1 MSATVIGTVESA
13 KVAQKAIDELLK
25 AGFKDQDVEILE
37 GDEDEIVA
45 VIVER
50 GFDEDDA
57 RGYAKAVSRGKTVVA
72 ARAVGAKAE
81 KAAAIIERYETAE
94 EEGAELE
101 GEQSVAEV
109 EETLSV
115 GKSKVASGG
124 VRVTTHVSE
133 RPVEE
138 TVTLRDE
145 QVEVEHR
152 SADRKLKPEEA
163 EAAFAEQDGRD
174 DRHQREGQR
183 PQGGAGHRRGR
194 ARQAG
199 RGAQGD
205 GEGHGSPQRGRGRE
219 DRHDRSHVEV
229 SYASRFGLSRQCRG
243 SLCVSILEYTVC
255 RSRLAAPV
263 PQCSRCHAV

>member
-94 EEGAELE
+94 EEGR
-101 GEQSVAEV
+101 S
-109 EETLSV
+109 
-115 GKSKVASGG
+115 SKAS
-124 VRVTTHVSE
+124 RACPRS
-133 RPVEE
+133 R
-138 TVTLRDE
+138 RSS
-145 QVEVEHR
+145 R
-152 SADRKLKPEEA
+152 SA
-163 EAAFAEQDGRD
+163 
-174 DRHQREGQR
+174 
-183 PQGGAGHRRGR
+183 R
-194 ARQAG
+194 ARSPAAG
-199 RGAQGD
+199 SG
-205 GEGHGSPQRGRGRE
+205 
-219 DRHDRSHVEV
+219 
-229 SYASRFGLSRQCRG
+229 
-243 SLCVSILEYTVC
+243 
-255 RSRLAAPV
+255 
-263 PQCSRCHAV
+263 

>member
-72 ARAVGAKAE
+72 ARAGAKAE

-101 GEQSVAEV
+101 GEQSVSEV

-133 RPVEE
+133 RPVE
-138 TVTLRDE
+138 
-145 QVEVEHR
+145 Q
-152 SADRKLKPEEA
+152 
-163 EAAFAEQDGRD
+163 
-174 DRHQREGQR
+174 
-183 PQGGAGHRRGR
+183 
-194 ARQAG
+194 
-199 RGAQGD
+199 
-205 GEGHGSPQRGRGRE
+205 
-219 DRHDRSHVEV
+219 
-229 SYASRFGLSRQCRG
+229 
-243 SLCVSILEYTVC
+243 SLPCATS
-255 RSRLAAPV
+255 RSRSSTGRLTA
-263 PQCSRCHAV
+263 S

>member
-101 GEQSVAEV
+101 GEQSVSEV

-133 RPVEE
+133 RPVEQ
-138 TVTLRDE
+138 TLACAT
-145 QVEVEHR
+145 
-152 SADRKLKPEEA
+152 S
-163 EAAFAEQDGRD
+163 
-174 DRHQREGQR
+174 
-183 PQGGAGHRRGR
+183 
-194 ARQAG
+194 
-199 RGAQGD
+199 
-205 GEGHGSPQRGRGRE
+205 
-219 DRHDRSHVEV
+219 
-229 SYASRFGLSRQCRG
+229 
-243 SLCVSILEYTVC
+243 
-255 RSRLAAPV
+255 RSRSSTARPTA
-263 PQCSRCHAV
+263 S

>member
-1 MSATVIGTVESA
+1 MSATVIGTIESA

-25 AGFKDQDVEILE
+25 AGFQDQDVEILE

-57 RGYAKAVSRGKTVVA
+57 RGYAKAAGRGKTVLA

-94 EEGAELE
+94 EGSELE
-101 GEQSVAEV
+101 AEETVSEV
-109 EETLSV
+109 EEKLSV

-133 RPVEE
+133 RPVEQ

-163 EAAFAEQDGRD
+163 EAAFAEKTVEMLGTSEEANVRKEARVTGEVALGKRVEEHKETVKDTV
-174 DRHQREGQR
+174 
-183 PQGGAGHRRGR
+183 RRT
-194 ARQAG
+194 
-199 RGAQGD
+199 
-205 GEGHGSPQRGRGRE
+205 E
-219 DRHDRSHVEV
+219 VEV
-229 SYASRFGLSRQCRG
+229 EKIKPG
-243 SLCVSILEYTVC
+243 SANK
-255 RSRLAAPV
+255 R
-263 PQCSRCHAV
+263 

>member
-25 AGFKDQDVEILE
+25 AGFKDQDIEILE

-81 KAAAIIERYETAE
+81 KAAAIIERYETTE
-94 EEGAELE
+94 EDAALE

-109 EETLSV
+109 EETLSI
-115 GKSKVASGG
+115 GKSKVATGG

-133 RPVEE
+133 RPVQK
-138 TVTLRDE
+138 TVSLRDE

-163 EAAFAEQDGRD
+163 EAAFAEQTVEMLGTREKANVRKEARVTGEVALGKRVEEHKETVRD
-174 DRHQREGQR
+174 TV
-183 PQGGAGHRRGR
+183 RRS
-194 ARQAG
+194 
-199 RGAQGD
+199 
-205 GEGHGSPQRGRGRE
+205 E
-219 DRHDRSHVEV
+219 VEV
-229 SYASRFGLSRQCRG
+229 EKIKPG
-243 SLCVSILEYTVC
+243 SANK
-255 RSRLAAPV
+255 R
-263 PQCSRCHAV
+263 